1 MTAHLHDEKFPE
13 QVVIDGYVL
22 TDACWLLDAVEKFA
36 RLGDVSAVV
45 ELIKFADNRLS
56 PDGLANI
63 AGEYASR
70 LRLAA
75 AR

>member
-22 TDACWLLDAVEKFA
+22 KDACWLLDAVEKFA

-56 PDGLANI
+56 PDGLASI

-70 LRLAA
+70 LRLATT
-75 AR
+75 R

>member
-56 PDGLANI
+56 PDGLASI

-70 LRLAA
+70 LGTKA

>member
-13 QVVIDGYVL
+13 KVVIDGYVL
-22 TDACWLLDAVEKFA
+22 TDACRLLQAVEEFA

-70 LRLAA
+70 LGTKA

>member
-22 TDACWLLDAVEKFA
+22 KDVCWLLQAVEELA

>member
-1 MTAHLHDEKFPE
+1 MTAHLHDESFPE

-22 TDACWLLDAVEKFA
+22 KDACRLLQAVEELA
-36 RLGDVSAVV
+36 RLGEVSAVV

-56 PDGLANI
+56 TDGLASI

-70 LRLAA
+70 LHLVA